1 VTDKSSRIQFAFDRS
16 ARRYDVDG
24 RLHVV
29 MSNISKAAVNPY
41 YGREI
46 PKCEELRLDPNK
58 VYYLLRDPEELE
70 RAAPTFNNLPL
81 LSKHVPVS
89 ALDDESHQPDFVVG
103 SLGTDAE
110 WRDPYLRNSLVVWAA
125 GAIAGIESRDQQE
138 LSAAYRYDAD
148 MTPGTHEGLHFDG
161 VMRNIR
167 GNHVALVESGRA
179 GSDVVV
185 GDSQI
190 EGLAMLTSRTALMLS
205 GALAAAITPRLAQD
219 AQIDFGRLVQG
230 VNRKNYAK
238 TTKDLPARVLRA
250 VTPKLAADGSLDVDD
265 VVGIIGA
272 LSGAVPAAEPDA
284 MPAIDDDG
292 GDVVGRI
299 CSMLEGKVD
308 DETMAAIRA
317 MGGTAADGYD
327 AEGEH
332 PEPDGDEPLPPKK
345 EDKPAMDAALRKV
358 RADAAADFRAVRDA
372 EREVFPYVGEVVAM
386 DSAADVYGFALETM
400 NVDLAGVPKSAY
412 RAVLKALPVPGSDRP
427 RIAQDAAPAAD
438 FGARFPTAHA
448 LKRAI

>member
-1 VTDKSSRIQFAFDRS
+1 MTIRFAFDRS

-29 MSNISKAAVNPY
+29 ASNISKAAVNPY
-41 YGREI
+41 HGREI
-46 PKCEELRLDPNK
+46 PKCEELGLDPNK

-70 RAAPTFNNLPL
+70 RAAGTFNNLPL

-89 ALDDESHQPDFVVG
+89 ALDEESHQPDFVVG

-148 MTPGTHEGLHFDG
+148 MTPGNYKGLHFDG

-190 EGLAMLTSRTALMLS
+190 EGLHMVTSRTALMLS
-205 GALAAAITPRLAQD
+205 GALAAAIMPRLAQD
-219 AQIDFGRLVQG
+219 ARIDFGKLVNG
-230 VNRKNYAK
+230 VTRKNYAK
-238 TTKDLPARVLRA
+238 TTRDLPARVLRA
-250 VTPKLAADGSLDVDD
+250 VSPKLAQDGSLDVDD

-272 LSGAVPAAEPDA
+272 LNGAVPASEPDA

-292 GDVVGRI
+292 GDMVGKI
-299 CSMLEGKVD
+299 CAMLEGKVD

-327 AEGEH
+327 ADMDDADMDDDDDAM
-332 PEPDGDEPLPPKK
+332 PPPK
-345 EDKPAMDAALRKV
+345 DKPAMDAAIRKV
-358 RADAAADFRAVRDA
+358 RADAAADFKALREA
-372 EREVFPYVGEVVAM
+372 ERDVFPYVGEVVAM
-386 DSAADVYGFALETM
+386 DSAADVYGFALETLK
-400 NVDLAGVPKSAY
+400 VDLAGVPKSAY
-412 RAVLKALPVPGSDRP
+412 RAVLKALPVPGSERP

-438 FGARFPTAHA
+438 FGARFPTAAA